1 MQLAVSNNGS
11 LYYEVINLT
20 PPWLKEPQTIVFSH
34 GVGTNSYIWHAWKP
48 ILAPF
53 FRLVCLDTRGFGRSS
68 RHGSDFPYSFDLW
81 ADDIVEIAAAAG
93 AEKFHLVG
101 ESMAGAVALHLS
113 GTQHDH
119 RLLSLTTCSS
129 PYRGADLPRV
139 SDWQERLHKN
149 GIAAWSTAMMEQRFY
164 ADALSE
170 IEYAWFAAEQGNS
183 DAETLLGWS
192 ECLLRADLTQTLQK
206 ITVPTLLLASD
217 NSPYVTVDIANTMR
231 KLIPR
236 ADLMVFPYARHG
248 LPFSHGEECAVALL
262 NFLNRK
268 GFVPG

>member
-11 LYYEVINLT
+11 LYYEVVNLT
-20 PPWLKEPQTIVFSH
+20 PPWLEAPQTIIFSH
-34 GVGTNSYIWHAWKP
+34 GVGTNSDIWHAWKP

-68 RHGSDFPYSFDLW
+68 KHGSDFRYSFDLW
-81 ADDIVEIAAAAG
+81 ADDIAEIADAAG

-113 GTQHDH
+113 GTEHGQ

-139 SDWQERLHKN
+139 GDWKDRLNKN
-149 GIAAWSTAMMEQRFY
+149 DTSAWSAIMMEQRFY
-164 ADALSE
+164 PGALGDA
-170 IEYAWFAAEQGNS
+170 EYAWFAAEQRKS
-183 DAETLLGWS
+183 DAPTLLGWG
-192 ECLLRADLTQTLQK
+192 ECLLQADLTEILEK
-206 ITVPTLLLASD
+206 IAVPTLLMAPD
-217 NSPYVTVDIANTMR
+217 NSPYVTVDIANVMR
-231 KLIPR
+231 KLIPG
-236 ADLMVFPYARHG
+236 AELMVFPDARHG

-262 NFLNRK
+262 DFLDRK
-268 GFVPG
+268 GFVSE